1 MFNISFQSLGNHEF
15 DEEIEGPDGVVQF
28 IKNLSTPVLAANLLL
43 EKVPELAAEHNL
55 YKSIVLNINHTKI
68 GIIGYLTPDT
78 KFLAPKNDVD
88 YEDEIVAIRRE
99 ISKLKEQGVNI
110 LIALGH
116 SGFLKDK
123 EIAEKV
129 EDIDLVIGGH
139 TNTFLWNS
147 NTTDEIPEI
156 IQGPYPDIV
165 VQPSGRKVPVV
176 QAYAYTKYMGKL
188 HVIFNSNGEIV
199 HYDGSPLLLNQK
211 VPRDPDL
218 LQLVK
223 KYRDNVNII
232 NNEVVGKTMVFL
244 NGEECRYREC
254 NLGNLINDAMLFYT
268 IMYGNPSPHIAITQ
282 GGRIRGSILRSDKLP
297 FDITRGDL
305 IAILPFSDTLTILT
319 MNGTTLLQA
328 LEHSVEDWQIFNA
341 PGQFIQFSGMRVKF
355 DLAQPRG
362 SRVVEAKAICSNC
375 GDTFMNDIRENYE
388 YKVLTSAFLAD
399 SGDGYTMF
407 QDLPKK
413 PLPFNEVTAL
423 LAYLKTYSPINPNL
437 DGRISL
443 LNEDNINNSTDGRV
457 LETNTGTV
465 VKLKPSLNFASGLF
479 IILYHFFINFYN
491 I

>member
-1 MFNISFQSLGNHEF
+1 M
-15 DEEIEGPDGVVQF
+15 EGPDGVVQF
-28 IKNLSTPVLAANLLL
+28 IKNLSAPVLAANLIL
-43 EKVPELAAEHNL
+43 EKVPELATEHNL
-55 YKSIVLNINHTKI
+55 YKSIVLNVNRTKI
-68 GIIGYLTPDT
+68 GIIGYLTPET

-147 NTTDEIPEI
+147 NTTNEIPEI

-188 HVIFNSNGEIV
+188 HVIFNSKGEIL
-199 HYDGSPLLLNQK
+199 HYDGTPILLNQE
-211 VPRDPDL
+211 VPRDPEL

-223 KYRDNVNII
+223 KYRENVNIV
-232 NNEVVGKTMVFL
+232 NNEVVGQSMVFL
-244 NGEECRYREC
+244 NGEECRIREC

-268 IMYGNPSPHIAITQ
+268 IMYGNPTPHIAITQ
-282 GGRIRGSILRSDKLP
+282 GGRIRGSILRSDKPP
-297 FDITRGDL
+297 FDVTRGDL
-305 IAILPFSDTLTILT
+305 IAVLPFSDTLTILT
-319 MNGTTLLQA
+319 MNGTILLQA
-328 LEHSVEDWQIFNA
+328 LEHSIEDWQVFNA

-355 DLAQPRG
+355 DLAHPRG

-375 GDTFMNDIRENYE
+375 GNTDMIDIREEYE
-388 YKVLTSAFLAD
+388 YKVLTSTFLAD
-399 SGDGYTMF
+399 SGDGYIMF
-407 QDLPKK
+407 QDLPKET
-413 PLPFNEVTAL
+413 LPFNEVTSI
-423 LAYLKTYSPINPNL
+423 LAYLKIYSPVHPTL
-437 DGRISL
+437 DGRITL
-443 LNEDNINNSTDGRV
+443 VNEDKVNNARDGRV
-457 LETNTGTV
+457 LEPNTGTV
-465 VKLKPSLNFASGLF
+465 VKLKPCLKFASVLF
-479 IILYHFFINFYN
+479 IILYQFSIHFFN